1 MHASRW
7 LITLAAGVCLIAV
20 RAPLAADDA
29 AAVHTEPES
38 GTSRAGPSASDPSP
52 PDTASSAELVAQGRD
67 LYTQLCSHC
76 HGLRM
81 VNPGNSSFDLRKF
94 PHEDRA
100 RFVNS
105 VTKGKNTMPAWGDM
119 LKPDEIDA
127 LWAYVRTG
135 GKS

>member
-1 MHASRW
+1 MQVSRW
-7 LITLAAGVCLIAV
+7 LIPLAAGVCLIAV
-20 RAPLAADDA
+20 RAPVAADDA
-29 AAVHTEPES
+29 AAIRAEPEAA
-38 GTSRAGPSASDPSP
+38 TSRPGLSASDPT

-67 LYTQLCSHC
+67 LYAQLCSHC

-119 LKPDEIDA
+119 LKPEEIDA